1 MNLLEGTLPK
11 IFPQDHAARL
21 KAKERLEQLVM
32 PYWALAELMD
42 LAVDLAGMTR
52 NPRPEFAGKVI
63 VVMAADHGV
72 TAEKVSKY
80 PGAVTAQMV
89 HSFVRGQAGI
99 NLLAAQAGADVI
111 VVDMGV
117 NADLLHLADE
127 GKIINKKVGLGTGN
141 IARGPAMSVAMARR
155 SVESGIEIANL
166 LGPQYDLFGTGDMGI
181 GNTTSST
188 AIAALCTGGDV
199 AVLTGRGTGLNDVEL
214 THKVSVIR
222 RILEINRPNPKNGL
236 DMLSKVG
243 GFEIG
248 GIAGLILGAA
258 AQGKP
263 VVIDG
268 FIATAGALI
277 AARIEPFIRD
287 YLIFSHRSA
296 EPGHQAMQET
306 LGCRRPLLDLGLRL
320 GEGSGAALAMPL
332 VSSAAALLSRVATFA
347 EAAVSEAG
355 E

>member
-1 MNLLEGTLPK
+1 P
-11 IFPQDHAARL
+11 A
-21 KAKERLEQLVM
+21 
-32 PYWALAELMD
+32 
-42 LAVDLAGMTR
+42 
-52 NPRPEFAGKVI
+52 
-63 VVMAADHGV
+63 
-72 TAEKVSKY
+72 
-80 PGAVTAQMV
+80 AVTAQMV

-141 IARGPAMSVAMARR
+141 IARGPAMSAAMARR

-199 AVLTGRGTGLNDVEL
+199 AALTGRGTGLNDVEL
-214 THKVSVIR
+214 THKISVIR
-222 RILEINRPNPKNGL
+222 RILEINRPDPKNGL

-263 VVIDG
+263 VIIDG
-268 FIATAGALI
+268 FIATAGAQI
-277 AARIEPFIRD
+277 AARMEPFIRD
-287 YLIFSHRSA
+287 YLIFAHRSA

-355 E
+355 D